1 MHAKVLGRGR
11 TASLPSV
18 LRRAAAPANYTLTG
32 RRVAL
37 RPLDTTDFAAWQEVR
52 LHNRDWLEPWE
63 PKPERGFADPIRDSQ
78 AFRDRCSTLSRQ
90 RQLDGTHQFGI
101 FVDDGVFAG
110 EISLQGIQRGAS
122 QHASLG
128 YWVDRRHAGRGYVP
142 EACVLMLRYAF
153 EDLRLHRVE
162 IAIVPRN
169 DRSRRVPEKL
179 GLREEGIAKGF
190 LQINGVWED
199 HVRYAITIEE
209 WMVRRAELL
218 TSWVGH

>member
-1 MHAKVLGRGR
+1 LEG
-11 TASLPSV
+11 
-18 LRRAAAPANYTLTG
+18 N
-32 RRVAL
+32 
-37 RPLDTTDFAAWQEVR
+37 DFSAWQEVR
-52 LHNRDWLEPWE
+52 LTNREWLEPWE
-63 PKPERGFADPIRDSQ
+63 PKPERGFADPIRDVQ
-78 AFRDRCSTLSRQ
+78 AFRDRCTTLSRQ
-90 RQLDGTHQFGI
+90 RQLDSTYQFGI
-101 FVDDGVFAG
+101 FVGDGVFVG

-142 EACVLMLRYAF
+142 ESCVLMLRYAF

-179 GLREEGIAKGF
+179 ALREEGIALGF

-199 HVRYAITIEE
+199 HVRYAITVEE
-209 WMVRRAELL
+209 WMRRRAELL
-218 TSWVGH
+218 GDWVDR